1 VPRIADSTF
10 VLVANGLPESPP
22 AAPVAEFLREAGA
35 RVTIVL
41 HPLSPEDPGLHR
53 VVEHRGE
60 TLLRSRE
67 VRLPSRPPLTYAL
80 DPLVPLRLGRADL
93 WIGFNNLAAANGLVR
108 RRLGRVRRVVYW
120 AVDFVPDR
128 FGPGSP
134 LTRAYDALDR
144 LASRR
149 ADLRVE
155 LSQVAL
161 DGRSARHRLDDGA
174 APAHVAP
181 IGSWFDRVEK
191 TPEDGW
197 RERRVLFSGHLVPR
211 QGISTL
217 VEAVA
222 LLPDVRLDVT
232 GKGPLEAELRRRA
245 AELGTEDRIRFH
257 GYLPDHRDV
266 ERLAATA
273 SVAAAPYASDPD
285 SFTRFADPSKL
296 RLYAA
301 AGLPIVL
308 TDVPANAIELV
319 REAGAELAA
328 DDPAALADAI
338 RRVLASPDEWRRR
351 RAAALRYASG
361 FDWAEIVGG
370 TLARLGFEF
379 RRAY

>member
-1 VPRIADSTF
+1 MPRIADSTF
-10 VLVANGLPESPP
+10 VLVANGLPDSPP
-22 AAPVAEFLREAGA
+22 AAAVGEFLRDAGA
-35 RVTIVL
+35 RVTTVL
-41 HPLSPEDPGLHR
+41 HPLSPEDPGVHR
-53 VVEHRGE
+53 VVEHHGG

-80 DPLVPLRLGRADL
+80 DPLVPLRPGRADL
-93 WIGFNNLAAANGLVR
+93 WIGFNNLAAVNGLVR
-108 RRLGRVRRVVYW
+108 RRLGRVGRVVYW

-128 FGPGSP
+128 FGAASP
-134 LTRAYDALDR
+134 LTRLYDALDR

-155 LSQVAL
+155 LSRPAL
-161 DGRSARHRLDDGA
+161 EGRSARHGLDDGA
-174 APAHVAP
+174 APSHVAP
-181 IGSWFDRVEK
+181 IGAWFDRTEK

-197 RERRVLFSGHLVPR
+197 RERRVVFSGHLVPR
-211 QGISTL
+211 QGVATL

-222 LLPDVRLDVT
+222 LLPDVWLDVT
-232 GKGPLEAELRRRA
+232 GRGPLEGELRRRA
-245 AELGTEDRIRFH
+245 VELGAGDRIRFH

-273 SVAAAPYASDPD
+273 SVAAAPYVNDPG

-296 RLYAA
+296 RMYAG

-308 TDVPANAIELV
+308 TDVPPNTAELV
-319 REAGAELAA
+319 REAGAELTE
-328 DDPAALADAI
+328 DDPRALAAAI
-338 RRVLASPDEWRRR
+338 QRVLASPDEWRRR

-370 TLARLGFEF
+370 ALARVGFE
-379 RRAY
+379 R